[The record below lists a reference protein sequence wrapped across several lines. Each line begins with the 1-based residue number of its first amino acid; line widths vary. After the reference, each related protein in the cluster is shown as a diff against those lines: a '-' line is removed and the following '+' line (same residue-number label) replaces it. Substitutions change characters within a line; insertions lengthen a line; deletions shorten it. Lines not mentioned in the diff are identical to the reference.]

1 MILIVT
7 IALPLLIWMKDF
19 QDSYLAFEL
28 DWYKVI
34 EGFIIFPLL
43 IPSLL

>member
-1 MILIVT
+1 MILIVM
-7 IALPLLIWMKDF
+7 IVLSQLIWMKDP
-19 QDSYLAFEL
+19 QGSYLVLEL
-28 DWYKVI
+28 DWRKVI